1 MLPKNAVTVLAI
13 ATLGSAASIL
23 PIKVD
28 QHDTPQLRNPELVN
42 SRDLETNDVH
52 PNPRGL
58 IQVQECTVTGCDKN
72 DKRSSNS
79 DRTRPWHFS
88 SNLGD
93 RNAEAQEA
101 GKDGEFVSRGFQA
114 QECGITG
121 CLEKVRDEARHLED
135 YYREKRQE

>member
-1 MLPKNAVTVLAI
+1 MLPKNAITVLAL

-28 QHDTPQLRNPELVN
+28 HEITPQPRNPELVN
-42 SRDLETNDVH
+42 SRDLETNDVR
-52 PNPRGL
+52 PNPRGV

-93 RNAEAQEA
+93 RNAEVA
-101 GKDGEFVSRGFQA
+101 SRGFQA

>member
-1 MLPKNAVTVLAI
+1 MLPTTAITVLGL
-13 ATLGSAASIL
+13 ATLGTAASIL

-28 QHDTPQLRNPELVN
+28 QHNTPQLRNPEI
-42 SRDLETNDVH
+42 NDVRRD
-52 PNPRGL
+52 PRGV

-101 GKDGEFVSRGFQA
+101 GKNGEFVSRGFQA
-114 QECGITG
+114 QECGVTG
-121 CLEKVRDEARHLED
+121 CLEEVRDGARHLED